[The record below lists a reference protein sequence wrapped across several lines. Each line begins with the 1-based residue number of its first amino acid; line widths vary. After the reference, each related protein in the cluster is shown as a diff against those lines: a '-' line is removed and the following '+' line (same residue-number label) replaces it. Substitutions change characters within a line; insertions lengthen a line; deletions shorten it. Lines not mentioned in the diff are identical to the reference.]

1 MPLEVSMMVQLL
13 APTGERVPDPQLDP
27 YLEGVDLAGL
37 YRDMVLVRRIDTEAT
52 ALQRQGELGL
62 WASPLGQEATQI
74 GSARAMRDTDFAFPT
89 YREVGVTWARGVD
102 PVSVLRLY
110 RGVTNGG
117 WDPRQHNCNPFTIVI
132 GNQALHGVGYAMGI
146 TLDGAD
152 DAAIA
157 YFGDGATT
165 QGDVNEA
172 LIFASLF
179 AAPVILFCT
188 NNGWAISHPFH
199 LQSPTQIVDRAAG
212 FGMPAVQVD
221 GNDVLAVYAV
231 TSQALAHARS
241 GQGPTLIDAV
251 TYRMGAHTT
260 SDDPSRYRDPG
271 EAESWQSKD
280 PLLRLRTYLENTSS
294 LPDDF
299 WTALDAEG
307 DALAERI
314 RTGVRAM
321 TVPPGESMFEHVLV
335 ESNPA
340 LDAQRTEFLAYESQF
355 EEQL

>member
-1 MPLEVSMMVQLL
+1 MEVRMLVQLL
-13 APTGERVPDPQLDP
+13 TPTGERIANPGLDP
-27 YLEGVDLAGL
+27 YLDGVDIPGL
-37 YRDMVLVRRIDTEAT
+37 YRDMVLVRRIDSEAT

-74 GSARAMRDTDFAFPT
+74 GSARAMRETDFAFPT

-102 PVSVLRLY
+102 PEQVLRLY
-110 RGVTNGG
+110 RGITNGG
-117 WDPRQHNCNPFTIVI
+117 WHPFEHNCSPFTIVI
-132 GNQALHGVGYAMGI
+132 GNQALHGVGYAMGVA
-146 TLDGAD
+146 LDGAD
-152 DAAIA
+152 DAAIT

-172 LIFASLF
+172 LVFASLF
-179 AAPVILFCT
+179 QAPVILFCT

-199 LQSPTQIVDRAAG
+199 LQSPTSIVQRAAG
-212 FGMPAVQVD
+212 FGMPSVQVD

-241 GQGPTLIDAV
+241 GQGPTLIEAV

-271 EAESWQSKD
+271 DVEPWEAKD
-280 PLLRLRTYLENTSS
+280 PILRLRKYLENTGAVS
-294 LPDDF
+294 DEF
-299 WTALDAEG
+299 WQNLTEES

-314 RTGVRAM
+314 RSGVRAM
-321 TVPPGESMFEHVLV
+321 TVPPGEFMFDHVLV
-335 ESNPA
+335 ESSPI
-340 LDAQRTEFLAYESQF
+340 LDQQRADFLAYESQF
-355 EEQL
+355 EDSP

>member
-1 MPLEVSMMVQLL
+1 MMLQLL
-13 APTGERVPDPQLDP
+13 TPAGERVPDPLLDP
-27 YLEGVDLAGL
+27 FLEGVDIPGL

-62 WASPLGQEATQI
+62 WASPLGQEAAQI
-74 GSARAMRDTDFAFPT
+74 GSARALRDGDFAFPT
-89 YREVGVTWARGVD
+89 YREVGVTWAKGVD

-117 WDPRQHNCNPFTIVI
+117 WNPHDHHCNPFTIVI

-146 TLDGAD
+146 TLDGTD
-152 DAAIA
+152 DAAIT

-172 LIFASLF
+172 LVFASLF
-179 AAPVILFCT
+179 QAPVILFCT

-199 LQSPTQIVDRAAG
+199 LQSPTEIVQRAAG
-212 FGMPAVQVD
+212 FDMPSVQVD
-221 GNDVLAVYAV
+221 GNDVLAVFAV

-241 GQGPTLIDAV
+241 GQGPTLIEAV

-271 EAESWQSKD
+271 DVEVWQSRD
-280 PLLRLRTYLENTSS
+280 PIARLRTYLERSAMVTA
-294 LPDDF
+294 DF
-299 WTALDAEG
+299 WTDLDAES

-314 RTGVRAM
+314 RAGVRAM
-321 TVPPGESMFEHVLV
+321 QAPSGEYMFDNVLV
-335 ESNPA
+335 EPNPL
-340 LDAQRTEFLAYESQF
+340 LDAQRAEFMAYESQF
-355 EEQL
+355 EDQS